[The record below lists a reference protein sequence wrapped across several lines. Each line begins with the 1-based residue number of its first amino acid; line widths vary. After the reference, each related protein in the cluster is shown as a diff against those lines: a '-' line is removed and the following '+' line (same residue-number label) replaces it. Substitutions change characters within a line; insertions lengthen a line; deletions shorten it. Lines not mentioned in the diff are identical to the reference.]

1 MEPYNIASVLS
12 SHRVDMTNDCSI
24 CSRIKGCYILPKVP
38 SLAMG
43 PTDLSVG
50 YFLGLLSTGVG
61 GENSQVVILTI
72 SLYLVPRLRMSG
84 AVPPLS
90 LMPL

>member
-1 MEPYNIASVLS
+1 
-12 SHRVDMTNDCSI
+12 MTNDCSI
-24 CSRIKGCYILPKVP
+24 CSRIKGCYILPKVS

-43 PTDLSVG
+43 TTDPSMG
-50 YFLGLLSTGVG
+50 YFMGLLSMGGG
-61 GENSQVVILTI
+61 GENSQVMILTI
-72 SLYLVPRLRMSG
+72 SLHLMPRLRMSG